1 MNPSQI
7 YIALT
12 IIVLLII
19 FVLVFFV
26 NKNKKV
32 KKLTPLAALA
42 FVFVMAGI
50 ISTSIIDSR
59 LIIYGLYVIAVIISI
74 IDIFKKRKSK

>member
-12 IIVLLII
+12 IVVLFVI
-19 FVLVFFV
+19 FILVFFV
-26 NKNKKV
+26 NKSKKA

-42 FVFVMAGI
+42 FGFVMAGI

-59 LIIYGLYVIAVIISI
+59 LISYGLYAAAVIISI
-74 IDIFKKRKSK
+74 IDILKRRKIK